1 MFTVETYN
9 PFENS
14 LSNAKTVVGL
24 EWLYEGIRNHIGK
37 LFFLVLVVLIGLP
50 FVFFFGY
57 WLQTKRKKA
66 HEKGYAFI

>member
-1 MFTVETYN
+1 MLAVDTYN

-24 EWLYEGIRNHIGK
+24 EWLYEGVRNHLGK
-37 LFFLVLVVLIGLP
+37 LFVLVLVVLVGLP

-57 WLQTKRKKA
+57 WLQTK
-66 HEKGYAFI
+66 